1 MSAHRSVYRRA
12 DLLRLIEPHSIAVVG
27 ASANGR
33 GFGAQTLLNLK
44 PFDGRVYAINPKATS
59 IVEVASFA
67 SIAALPEVPDCV
79 VLAVPREA
87 VEAIVRE
94 CAAAGVGAV
103 VIYSSGFAETGK
115 PEYIALQERIVAVAR
130 SAGMRLVGPNCIGFS
145 NYRRRAL
152 ISFFGALGTAPAD
165 AAAIGLISQ
174 SGALGNALSQATESG
189 VSFSHCLTA
198 GNSCD
203 VDVADL
209 ISYLADDPACKAIAC
224 LFEGVSDPA
233 RMMEAAEIA
242 WQADKPLVIYKIASG
257 ESGAIAAMS
266 HTGSLSGSDAAYRAA
281 FARAGAVVVDDFEAM
296 LETARFLAKSPRPV
310 APGVAVIAASGGA
323 SVMAADKAELHG
335 VPLPQPG
342 EAVAESLRTI
352 IPEFGSARNP
362 CDVTA
367 QATSD
372 PTLLARAIDTMLSD
386 PAYGAMLL
394 PNVYAGPAIEE
405 RARILGESAR
415 RYGKAACVVWLTQW
429 GEGPGALTVEQ
440 HPDVA
445 LFRSTGRCF
454 AALAAWQRRETHRL
468 RGPRVLERRSPADA
482 GLRAQAL
489 LAATKDKVLTERAS
503 KEVLALYG
511 IPVVT
516 EGLAASADEAAVIAA
531 RAGYPVVLK
540 AESPDLPHKTEAGV
554 IRLDIRDEASLRRA
568 HAEILANAARVQPP
582 PRLNGVLVQPM
593 VPAGVEVMLG
603 ARIDPL
609 FGPLLALGM
618 GGILVELL
626 KDTALAL
633 APVTQAEALDMLRS
647 LKGAALLQ
655 GFRGSEA
662 VNLDTLADI
671 ACRVGEMAADL
682 EGQVAEIDIN
692 PVICAAGR
700 MLAVDAL
707 MVKDVKKT

>member
-1 MSAHRSVYRRA
+1 M
-12 DLLRLIEPHSIAVVG
+12 RLIEPQSIAVVG
-27 ASANGR
+27 ASTNGK
-33 GFGAQTLLNLK
+33 GFGVQTLLNLK
-44 PFDGRVYAINPKATS
+44 IFDGRVYAINPKAS
-59 IVEVASFA
+59 HIAEVPSYP

-79 VLAVPREA
+79 VLAVPREG
-87 VEAIVRE
+87 VEAIVRD
-94 CAAAGVGAV
+94 CAAAGVGAA

-115 PEYIALQERIVAVAR
+115 AEFIALQRSIVDVAR
-130 SAGMRLVGPNCIGFS
+130 AAGMRLVGPNSIGFS
-145 NYRRRAL
+145 NYGRRAL
-152 ISFFGALGTAPAD
+152 ISFFGALGPVQAD
-165 AAAIGLISQ
+165 VATIGLISQ
-174 SGALGNALSQATESG
+174 SGALGNALSQAAECG
-189 VSFSHCLTA
+189 LSFSHCLTA

-209 ISYLADDPACKAIAC
+209 VSYLADDPACKAIAC
-224 LFEGVSDPA
+224 LFEGVAEPE
-233 RMMEAAEIA
+233 RMLQAAQIA

-257 ESGAIAAMS
+257 ESGAAAALS

-281 FARAGAVVVDDFEAM
+281 FARVGAVMVDDFESM
-296 LETARFLAKSPRPV
+296 LETARFLAKSPRPS
-310 APGVAVIAASGGA
+310 ACGVAVIAASGGA

-342 EAVAESLRTI
+342 EAVAAALRGI

-372 PTLLARAIDTMLSD
+372 PSLLEKAIDSMLSD
-386 PAYGAMLL
+386 PVYGAMVL

-405 RARILGESAR
+405 RTRILGERAR
-415 RYGKAACVVWLTQW
+415 HYGKAACVVWLTQW
-429 GEGPGALTVEQ
+429 GEGPGAIKVEQ

-454 AALAAWQRRETHRL
+454 AALAAWQRREAHRAL
-468 RGPRVLERRSPADA
+468 GARVLQRLAPVDA
-482 GLRAQAL
+482 ATRARAL
-489 LAATKDKVLTERAS
+489 LQAAPERVLTERES

-516 EGLAASADEAAVIAA
+516 EGLAADADEAAALAA
-531 RAGYPVVLK
+531 RGGYPVVLK

-554 IRLDIRDEASLRRA
+554 IRLDIRDEGALRRA
-568 HAEILANAARVQPP
+568 HAQILANAAMVQPA

-593 VPAGVEVMLG
+593 VPAGVELMMG

-609 FGPLLALGM
+609 FGPLLVMGM
-618 GGILVELL
+618 GGIMVELL

-633 APVTQAEALDMLRS
+633 APVTRAEALGMLRR

-655 GFRGSEA
+655 GFRGSAPVDLEA
-662 VNLDTLADI
+662 LADI

-682 EGQVAEIDIN
+682 REQVSEIDIN

-700 MLAVDAL
+700 TLAVDAL
-707 MVKDVKKT
+707 IVKTA